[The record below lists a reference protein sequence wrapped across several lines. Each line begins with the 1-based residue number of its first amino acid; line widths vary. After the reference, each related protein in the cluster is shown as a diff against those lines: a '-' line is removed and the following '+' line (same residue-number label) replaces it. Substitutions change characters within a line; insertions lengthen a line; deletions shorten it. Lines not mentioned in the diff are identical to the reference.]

1 MDKMDKKK
9 AVLLT
14 LLALTAAALLY
25 TGYSFSHRAS
35 QTRREQEQARQEQE
49 ERGSKITEAQERLLS
64 ENAQEEAAA
73 KETDE
78 TPAAPPEQ
86 TLSGL
91 SADADPGLEGEAQ
104 IEKPSGRSASGRE
117 DNGELEGIEGLDDL
131 KAQLE
136 SMLGGY
142 EGDWSIYA
150 ADLTSQE
157 YLTINSHAVKA
168 ASLIKLYIM
177 GAVLEQIDAGNLS
190 EDARIDQLLHDMIT
204 VSDNES
210 SNELVR
216 LLSPD
221 GTDHAAGMEV
231 VNAFAKSYGYNDTS
245 QGRDLQDV
253 RDTPPPGEN
262 YTSVRDCGLFLKR
275 VYDRECVSPEASDKM
290 LELLR
295 QQTRTWKIPA
305 GVPEGVPTANKTGE
319 LSDTENDTAIVFA
332 PGGDYIL
339 CITATGLPDTSTA
352 QANIVA
358 LSGAVYQYMDTSS
371 S

>member
-1 MDKMDKKK
+1 MDKKK
-9 AVLLT
+9 TILLI

-25 TGYSFSHRAS
+25 LGTSFSRRAN
-35 QTRREQEQARQEQE
+35 QTRREREQARQEQE
-49 ERGSKITEAQERLLS
+49 ERGSKIAEAQEKLLS
-64 ENAQEEAAA
+64 QDAQEQE
-73 KETDE
+73 KDETDPTDSPDE
-78 TPAAPPEQ
+78 PPEE
-86 TLSGL
+86 TVSALS
-91 SADADPGLEGEAQ
+91 DNADPGLEGEAQ
-104 IEKPSGRSASGRE
+104 IERPQG
-117 DNGELEGIEGLDDL
+117 DGESEGIEGTEGLDDL

-136 SMLGGY
+136 STISGY

-177 GAVLEQIDAGNLS
+177 GAVLEQIDAGSLT
-190 EDARIDQLLHDMIT
+190 EDARIDQLLYDMIT

-231 VNAFAKSYGYNDTS
+231 VNAFARSCGYTDTS

-290 LELLR
+290 LNLLK

-305 GVPEGVPTANKTGE
+305 GVPEGVATANKTGE
-319 LSDTENDTAIVFA
+319 LSDTENDAAIVFA

-339 CITATGLPDTSTA
+339 CITATGLPDTSAA

-358 LSGAVYQYMDTSS
+358 LSSAVYQYMQT
-371 S
+371 

>member
-1 MDKMDKKK
+1 MDKKK
-9 AVLLT
+9 TTLLI

-25 TGYSFSHRAS
+25 LGTSFSRRAS

-49 ERGSKITEAQERLLS
+49 ERGSKITEAQEKLLS
-64 ENAQEEAAA
+64 QDAQE
-73 KETDE
+73 KDETDE
-78 TPAAPPEQ
+78 PPAAPQEE
-86 TLSGL
+86 TV
-91 SADADPGLEGEAQ
+91 SAPSSDADPGLEGEAR
-104 IEKPSGRSASGRE
+104 IEKPQNE
-117 DNGELEGIEGLDDL
+117 GESEGIEGMADL

-136 SMLGGY
+136 STIAGY

-177 GAVLEQIDAGNLS
+177 GAVLEQIDAGSLT
-190 EDARIDQLLHDMIT
+190 EDAHIDQLLYDMIT

-231 VNAFAKSYGYNDTS
+231 VNAFARSCGYTDTS

-290 LELLR
+290 LDLLK

-305 GVPEGVPTANKTGE
+305 GVPEGVATANKTGE
-319 LSDTENDTAIVFA
+319 LSDTENDAAIVFA

-339 CITATGLPDTSTA
+339 CITATGLPDTSAA

-358 LSGAVYQYMDTSS
+358 LSSAVYQYMQ
-371 S
+371 

>member
-9 AVLLT
+9 AVLLI
-14 LLALTAAALLY
+14 LLALTAAALFY
-25 TGYSFSHRAS
+25 TGSSFSHRAS

-49 ERGSKITEAQERLLS
+49 ERGSKITEAQEKLLS
-64 ENAQEEAAA
+64 ENAKEEDEAGKTDA
-73 KETDE
+73 TDE
-78 TPAAPPEQ
+78 TPAAPPEE
-86 TLSGL
+86 TISVL
-91 SADADPGLEGEAQ
+91 SADAAPGLEGEAQ
-104 IEKPSGRSASGRE
+104 IEKPSKGSALDGQ
-117 DNGELEGIEGLDDL
+117 DDEGIEGMDDL

-177 GAVLEQIDAGNLS
+177 GAVLEQIDACSLT

-204 VSDNES
+204 VSDNKS

-221 GTDHAAGMEV
+221 GTDHAAGMEI
-231 VNAFAKSYGYNDTS
+231 VNAFAKSYGYTDTS

-290 LELLR
+290 LELLK

-332 PGGDYIL
+332 PGGGYIL
-339 CITATGLPDTSTA
+339 CITATGLTDTSTA

-358 LSGAVYQYMDTSS
+358 LSDAVYRYMDI
-371 S
+371 